1 MKKKKILI
9 VTYYFYPCDL
19 IGAKRTSCLAN
30 FLDDKEI
37 DITILKADNENYYNR
52 IDDNLYVNSGIR
64 INNVNN
70 IIKLKSFKESIF
82 WYFSYKKEIQ
92 RLIIKEDYDL
102 LYFNGDPFF
111 YFSLGNYFFKKYKI
125 DYILDFRDIWVN
137 GFKTK
142 SNWKGNIVQ
151 FFKRYF
157 EKKAIKTAKMV
168 IQCTESRTKIYQ
180 DHYKKFNKVKFMT
193 VFNGFDESKL
203 PELEESHVEKK
214 NNFKLGI
221 FGKFYY
227 YNPEHA
233 LILLNAIKKLKQTT
247 KITIFHIG
255 KKENELVDLVK
266 QNELEENFEFLGYK
280 NYSEGLKILNT
291 MDFLILNNRADYE
304 LGTKIYD
311 YFFLNKPILSFI
323 TPNSEIWKLL
333 SKFSNTFL
341 IQTPEDFISAINYL
355 KKAKDY
361 SVINNSEIKKFSRKY
376 QMEYLYSILKSLN

>member
-1 MKKKKILI
+1 MKKKILI
-9 VTYYFYPCDL
+9 ITYYFYPSDL
-19 IGAKRTSCLAN
+19 IGAKRTSYLAN
-30 FLDDKEI
+30 FLSNKGLDV
-37 DITILKADNENYYNR
+37 TVLKADNENYYNR
-52 IDDNLYVNSGIR
+52 IDNNLYVNSNIK
-64 INNVNN
+64 IYNVNN

-82 WYFSYKKEIQ
+82 WFFSYKKEIQ

-111 YFSLGNYFFKKYKI
+111 YFSLGNYFFKKYNI

-137 GFKTK
+137 GFKTE

-157 EKKAIKTAKMV
+157 EKKAIKTAKIV
-168 IQCTESRTKIYQ
+168 FHCTEARTKIYHN
-180 DHYKKFNKVKFMT
+180 HYKKFDNVKFMT

-203 PELEESHVEKK
+203 PELENKYVKK
-214 NNFKLGI
+214 KDNFKIGI

-227 YNPEHA
+227 YDSEHS
-233 LILLNAIKKLKQTT
+233 LILINAIKELK
-247 KITIFHIG
+247 KIMKIKIYHIG
-255 KKENELVDLVK
+255 TNEDDLIKLVK
-266 QNELEENFEFLGYK
+266 KNNLEENFEFLGYK
-280 NYSEGLKILNT
+280 NYTEGLKILNT

-311 YFFLNKPILSFI
+311 YFFINKPILSFI

-333 SKFSNTFL
+333 SKFHNTFL

-355 KKAKDY
+355 KKVEDY
-361 SVINNSEIKKFSRKY
+361 TVINKSEIKKFSRKY